1 LGVEFLSLVESG
13 NWQAD
18 TDYAYNGTVHDNTIA
33 VGIGFVTRV
42 GALVVL

>member
-1 LGVEFLSLVESG
+1 M
-13 NWQAD
+13 
-18 TDYAYNGTVHDNTIA
+18 YAYSGTVHDNTIA

>member
-1 LGVEFLSLVESG
+1 MRTAVLY
-13 NWQAD
+13 
-18 TDYAYNGTVHDNTIA
+18 THDNTIA